1 MIGLV
6 NQIESLEVKYIA
18 TDPNFIQDLAQRVY
32 IQGVLSF

>member
-6 NQIESLEVKYIA
+6 NQIESLEVKNIA